1 MPNYVQVCFGWLQFY
16 RVKIKK
22 KLIFF
27 GRNIDAAKKTMAK
40 LKEAKFRVN
49 LHTLRIL
56 LLHNAKMGDL
66 PNIENTFLL
75 FKEHNWNLVN
85 RDVLKVMCEL
95 SINGH
100 SHLIDLLFVHLEPIE
115 LRAALLRA
123 ITLFVENK
131 QSRIIPKIL
140 QMADGDVGAMYKLLI
155 YEMVRFSTDEDEF
168 IETIAHIENLGM
180 TKQLLDS
187 LFGLGSDQS
196 EQIQQQLQLDGD
208 KENGR
213 LLKKLITEQLIVKHD
228 KMPGNALNPD
238 TLAVESV
245 VQFKP
250 QDNDTYATDRLQFL
264 AHVRAGNVEKVESLM
279 ISGKFIFSNSDYAL
293 IIDMYAR
300 MGNVENALKVLKRAS
315 LNNVFK
321 LNQVNV
327 SRLVTVM
334 FEKGCEM
341 HEIEAVLSAHPQ
353 DRTDF
358 RIAFFNVV
366 FKRLAD
372 DGNVR
377 AAEQFFDV
385 LHKHG
390 YIVPTAEST
399 KPIIYGYLKNKSFT
413 EAVAKYEYYAKAHN
427 FVTLTRLLYIH
438 LIEPLQ
444 QDLLQRVF
452 ESDKKI
458 SGENAAIRCLASAYM
473 QCGKHSEVRKLLET
487 FQRKNLSIFIKNQC
501 EKYVIHGGH
510 ESAKTLLKATKGLC
524 CNHHL
529 IYQSILDI
537 YEKQNKAHEA
547 LHLWH
552 EYCCERHIFPTPQ
565 FRKKLTHLLKRN
577 NVEVP
582 AKLENTPK
590 KCTA

>member
-1 MPNYVQVCFGWLQFY
+1 M
-16 RVKIKK
+16 
-22 KLIFF
+22 
-27 GRNIDAAKKTMAK
+27 DAAKQTMAK

-49 LHTLRIL
+49 LHTLRTL
-56 LLHNAKMGDL
+56 LVHYAKTGDL

-75 FKEHNWNLVN
+75 FKEDNWNLVN

-100 SHLIDLLFVHLEPIE
+100 SHLIDSLFVHLEPIE

-155 YEMVRFSTDEDEF
+155 YEMVRLSTDEVEF
-168 IETIAHIENLGM
+168 TETIAHIENLGM

-187 LFGLGSDQS
+187 LFGVGSDQS
-196 EQIQQQLQLDGD
+196 EQIQNQLQLDGD
-208 KENGR
+208 KENGL
-213 LLKKLITEQLIVKHD
+213 LLKKLITEQLIVKPD
-228 KMPGNALNPD
+228 QMQGNAFNADNNLTMEN
-238 TLAVESV
+238 L

-250 QDNDTYATDRLQFL
+250 QDNDSYATDRLQFL
-264 AHVRAGNVEKVESLM
+264 AHVRGGNVQKVESLM
-279 ISGKFIFSNSDYAL
+279 TSGRFIFSNSDYAL

-300 MGNVENALKVLKRAS
+300 LGNVENALKILKRAS
-315 LNNVFK
+315 LNNIFK

-341 HEIEAVLSAHPQ
+341 HEIEAVLSAHSQ

-358 RIAFFNVV
+358 RISFFNVV

-377 AAEQFFDV
+377 VAEQFFDI
-385 LHKHG
+385 LYKHG
-390 YIVPTAEST
+390 YIIPTADTT
-399 KPIIYGYLKNKSFT
+399 KPIIYAHLKNDSFAD
-413 EAVAKYEYYAKAHN
+413 AVAKYEYYAKTHN
-427 FVTLTRLLYIH
+427 FVTLTRLLYIQ

-452 ESDKKI
+452 DCDKEI
-458 SGENAAIRCLASAYM
+458 SGEKAAIRCLASAYTE
-473 QCGKHSEVRKLLET
+473 CGKHLEVRKLLDK
-487 FQRKNLSIFIKNQC
+487 FHQQNLSIYIKNQC
-501 EKYVIHGGH
+501 EKYVIHRGH
-510 ESAKTLLKATKGLC
+510 ESAKTLLKATRGLH

-529 IYQSILDI
+529 IYQCILDI
-537 YEKQNKAHEA
+537 YEKQNKAQDA
-547 LHLWH
+547 LNLWH
-552 EYCCERHIFPTPQ
+552 EYCQEPAIFPTQQ
-565 FRKKLTHLLKRN
+565 FRKKLTHLLRRN

-582 AKLENTPK
+582 DKLKNTHK
-590 KCTA
+590 KRIA